1 MLHINIQKTHKQNTE
16 TKHRNKTNTDDNTF
30 DIKYTKIKQNKTK

>member
-16 TKHRNKTNTDDNTF
+16 TKHRNKTQ
-30 DIKYTKIKQNKTK
+30 KQNTETKQIQMIIHLI